1 MKMRP
6 TITFGFVT
14 VGYGLYRR
22 WQLRWGAT
30 DEEVDAA
37 MPGDGVVPRPW
48 FSATRA
54 LTIAAPAERV
64 WPWLVQMGGYTRAG
78 WYSLDRLDNGGRPSA
93 RRIIP
98 ALQELAVGDVMPT
111 SADGSGFVVE
121 ALDPGRSLVLT
132 IRRPDA
138 VVSAAFVLVPLRA
151 ARTRLVTRV
160 RFEVRPTPLALA
172 WAAAMDVGDFVMF
185 RQMMLGI
192 RERAETAE
200 HARPG
205 VAPVQD
211 LAPHRPL
218 EYDIAC
224 VIRRDP
230 ADVYDLL
237 AHKERYAAEPGSPV
251 EALDRLDAG
260 ETRVGTRWVEVVP
273 LLPGVRL
280 TIRSMADRVVP
291 GAALEERFSSAFF
304 TGRLAYEFRAVPEGT
319 RLRQRQSLRLRAPF
333 RVFTSLVDRAFRARV
348 IARMAEI
355 RDALEA
361 DSA

>member
-1 MKMRP
+1 M
-6 TITFGFVT
+6 IAFGALA
-14 VGYGLYRR
+14 VGYVIYRR
-22 WQLRWGAT
+22 WQVRWGAT
-30 DEEVDAA
+30 DDEVDAA
-37 MPGDGVVPRPW
+37 MPGDDVVPRPL

-54 LTIAAPAERV
+54 LTIAAPPERV

-78 WYSLDRLDNGGRPSA
+78 WYSLDRFDNAGRPSA

-98 ALQELAVGDVMPT
+98 ELQDLAVGDVMPT
-111 SADGSGFVVE
+111 SPDGPGFVVE
-121 ALDPGRSLVLT
+121 ALDPGRNLVAV

-138 VVSAAFVLVPLRA
+138 VVSAAFVLTPMRA
-151 ARTRLVTRV
+151 RRTRLVTRV

-172 WAAAMDVGDFVMF
+172 WAAAMDAGDFVMF

-200 HARPG
+200 PARPG

-211 LAPHRPL
+211 LAPDRLL
-218 EYDIAC
+218 EYDIAG

-230 ADVYDLL
+230 ADVYHLL
-237 AHKERYAAEPGSPV
+237 AHKERYALEPGSPIA
-251 EALDRLDAG
+251 ALDRLDPG

-291 GAALEERFSSAFF
+291 GAALEERFTSALF
-304 TGRLAYEFRAVPEGT
+304 TGRLAYELQAVPEGT
-319 RLRQRQSLRLRAPF
+319 RLRQRQSLRLRSPLGVFAP
-333 RVFTSLVDRAFRARV
+333 LVDRAFRARV

-355 RDALEA
+355 RDVLEA
-361 DSA
+361 ESP